1 MAAASPG
8 WLEKSEETIDFII
21 IIMTMIIITTII
33 ITIYY
38 WLNCFFEQSQ

>member
-8 WLEKSEETIDFII
+8 GLEKSEETIDFII
-21 IIMTMIIITTII
+21 IIIIIIMTMIITII

-38 WLNCFFEQSQ
+38 WLNCF

>member
-21 IIMTMIIITTII
+21 IIMTMIITII

-38 WLNCFFEQSQ
+38 

>member
-21 IIMTMIIITTII
+21 IMTMIIITTII

-38 WLNCFFEQSQ
+38 